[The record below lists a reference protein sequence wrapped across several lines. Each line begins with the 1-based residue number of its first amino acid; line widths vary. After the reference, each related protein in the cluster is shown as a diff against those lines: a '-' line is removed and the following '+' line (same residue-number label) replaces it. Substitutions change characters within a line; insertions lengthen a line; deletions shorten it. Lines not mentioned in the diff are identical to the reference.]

1 MKFKDKLKKQRALAN
16 LSQETLAEKLQVSRQ
31 TISKW
36 ENGSSLPSTKHIFA
50 LAEIFNCSINDLIT
64 PPTTSK
70 PKNSKSS
77 SKPSSSPLSK
87 TLSKIS
93 PKHYLY
99 LLTGTLVLLILS
111 FSLSLLSL
119 QSINNSKINTQKLAV
134 FNKLLDSSL
143 ETIANNPALN
153 SFTNKKIVGFGYAEP
168 DGTFYIKCALSSDGS
183 NTPCSA
189 IIYFCEE
196 NNGYSYKCQLL
207 DDPNYLPK
215 GKYYELS

>member
-36 ENGSSLPSTKHIFA
+36 ENGSSLPSTKHIFT
-50 LAEIFNCSINDLIT
+50 LTEIFNCSINDLIT

-70 PKNSKSS
+70 PKN

-111 FSLSLLSL
+111 FSLDRKS
-119 QSINNSKINTQKLAV
+119 V
-134 FNKLLDSSL
+134 
-143 ETIANNPALN
+143 
-153 SFTNKKIVGFGYAEP
+153 V
-168 DGTFYIKCALSSDGS
+168 
-183 NTPCSA
+183 
-189 IIYFCEE
+189 
-196 NNGYSYKCQLL
+196 
-207 DDPNYLPK
+207 
-215 GKYYELS
+215 